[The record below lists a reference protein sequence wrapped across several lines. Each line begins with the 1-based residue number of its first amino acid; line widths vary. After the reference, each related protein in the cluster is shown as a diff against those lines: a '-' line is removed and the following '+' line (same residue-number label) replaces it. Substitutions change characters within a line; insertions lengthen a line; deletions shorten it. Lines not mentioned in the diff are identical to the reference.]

1 MNEEEKTPPSSWGEI
16 TVDSDW
22 LTTAGAALLFIVC
35 SLLLVREIWHFAWGH
50 FAQPAQVR
58 RDFFGILNEVYK
70 IIASILAF
78 VLAFEIR
85 EKSAKVGCFLG
96 GLSLAASSLLSF
108 LRVSSCAFHTAA
120 MARSV
125 VWQVALVLFLVA
137 IAQWLKSVV
146 RRVPPTEPPGGES

>member
-1 MNEEEKTPPSSWGEI
+1 MTEEAKTPPSSWGEI

-22 LTTAGAALLFIVC
+22 LTTLGAIALLVAC
-35 SLLLVREIWHFAWGH
+35 CLLLVSEIRHFVWGH
-50 FAQPAQVR
+50 FAQPAQAR

-85 EKSAKVGCFLG
+85 EKSAKVGCLLG
-96 GLSLAASSLLSF
+96 GLSLASSSLLSF
-108 LRVSSCAFHTAA
+108 LHVSSRAFPTAA

-125 VWQVALVLFLVA
+125 VRQVALVLFLVA
-137 IAQWLKSVV
+137 IARWLKSVV
-146 RRVPPTEPPGGES
+146 GRAPRTGPPGGES